1 MVDVF
6 RNGELEADVIEE
18 IRENYDLIAN
28 EEPTSYQEEK
38 EYDMAMWIGEMEGN
52 LELLGIKYDL
62 SGIDI
67 PEDRKER
74 LFKEYFAQTIDFDDK
89 GNVITNLPMIDKEKI
104 VGNTPDELLFSCGEL
119 FGSQEE
125 LGDYYRLL
133 SLLPFAKGYWYGKF
147 SNAVLEDDDSKIL
160 DVSREIKVFDPDH
173 AEEYLGEIV
182 DTCFKEEKEKPRNNT
197 GFPRR

>member
-28 EEPTSYQEEK
+28 GEPTNYQEEK
-38 EYDMAMWIGEMEGN
+38 DFDMAIWDGEMEEY

-74 LFKEYFAQTIDFDDK
+74 LFNEYFAQTIDFDDK
-89 GNVITNLPMIDKEKI
+89 GNVIKNLPTIDKKKI
-104 VGNTPDELLFSCGEL
+104 VGNTPDELLFSCGEIL
-119 FGSQEE
+119 GSQEE
-125 LGDYYRLL
+125 LGEYYKLL

-160 DVSREIKVFDPDH
+160 EVSREIKVFDPNH
-173 AEEYLGEIV
+173 AEKYLGEIV
-182 DTCFKEEKEKPRNNT
+182 DTCFKEEKEEPRNT
-197 GFPRR
+197 TRFPRR

>member
-28 EEPTSYQEEK
+28 GEPTNYQEEK
-38 EYDMAMWIGEMEGN
+38 DFDMAIWDGEMEEY

-74 LFKEYFAQTIDFDDK
+74 LFNEYFAQTIDFDDK
-89 GNVITNLPMIDKEKI
+89 GNVIKNLPTIDKKKI
-104 VGNTPDELLFSCGEL
+104 VINNGAIKTE
-119 FGSQEE
+119 
-125 LGDYYRLL
+125 
-133 SLLPFAKGYWYGKF
+133 GKF
-147 SNAVLEDDDSKIL
+147 VAVIKLHPEVEVKININ
-160 DVSREIKVFDPDH
+160 VQGTK
-173 AEEYLGEIV
+173 
-182 DTCFKEEKEKPRNNT
+182 
-197 GFPRR
+197 